1 MPKKTYT
8 IQCSELFMAL
18 ELLEEQFKQQPK
30 GPEIVEKVL
39 KVLGVPLGLTRLRA
53 EYERVM
59 LKVAKQL
66 DNN

>member
-8 IQCSELFMAL
+8 SQCSELFMAL

-39 KVLGVPLGLTRLRA
+39 GVPLGLTRLRL

-59 LKVAKQL
+59 LEVAKQL

>member
-1 MPKKTYT
+1 MLKKTYT
-8 IQCSELFMAL
+8 SQCSELFMAL
-18 ELLEEQFKQQPK
+18 ELLEERFKQQSK

-39 KVLGVPLGLTRLRA
+39 GASLGLTCLRA

-59 LKVAKQL
+59 LEIAKQL